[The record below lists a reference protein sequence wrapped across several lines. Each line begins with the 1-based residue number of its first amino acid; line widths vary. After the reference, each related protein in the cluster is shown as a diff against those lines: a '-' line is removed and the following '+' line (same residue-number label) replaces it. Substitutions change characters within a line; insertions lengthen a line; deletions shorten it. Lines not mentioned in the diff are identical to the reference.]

1 MALPD
6 SGLGAAAGIF
16 VNDRVNLVGLV
27 SDADANRFKF
37 GDVGPGNLFSA
48 AELQVKV
55 FPLTENAG
63 YSKFTVWHNDG
74 PENGLAINGS
84 SGKEGWGYFIKH
96 EQELTCDGRAVAIA
110 RWGQAFN
117 DSALYNEQAGA
128 HLLLYDPFDAG
139 EHAPRDLVHAD
150 VMGAAYN
157 WVQPSA
163 AVAGDESNIEVFYRV
178 PLFPLTDMTLSAQT
192 IINPALDPTNDAA
205 SVFSIRFR
213 STF

>member
-16 VNDRVNLVGLV
+16 VNDRINLAALV
-27 SDADANRFKF
+27 SDADANRFRF

-55 FPLTENAG
+55 CPLTANAG
-63 YSKFTVWHNDG
+63 YSKVTVWHNDG
-74 PENGLAINGS
+74 TQDGGLINGS
-84 SGKEGWGYFIKH
+84 SGREGWGMFFKH
-96 EQELTCDGRAVAIA
+96 EQELTCDGRAVAIG
-110 RWGQAFN
+110 RWGKAYN
-117 DSALYNEQAGA
+117 HSALYDELIGA
-128 HLLLYDPFDAG
+128 HLLLYDPFGSG
-139 EHAPRDLVHAD
+139 EFAPKNLIHAD
-150 VMGAAYN
+150 VFGTAYN

-163 AVAGDESNIEVFYRV
+163 LGARDESNFELFYRF
-178 PLFPLTDMTLSAQT
+178 PLFPLTDMTLSYQQ
-192 IINPALDPTNDAA
+192 IVNPALDPTNDSA